1 MISMVTP
8 SIDKRFIPT
17 RVGPM
22 QNAALNCGANLRFIP
37 TRVGPIKTKIK
48 QMFVSTGSSPHAWG
62 QFAFQPLRH
71 LPQTVHPHTRGAN
84 VPLTTQYLTPA
95 VHPHTRG
102 ANLRPQPILPEC
114 TAVHPHTRGAN
125 FSAAQKAFIRFR
137 FIPTRVGP
145 MNVEF
150 PTLPFAIRFIPTRVG
165 PMWVHLQSGREHNG
179 SSPHAWGQCQ
189 PITLIR
195 ALFAVHP
202 HTRGANT
209 SKNQA
214 IAGF

>member
-125 FSAAQKAFIRFR
+125 EMCRFPDLPDTR

-145 MNVEF
+145 ISGRAFLLRDGV
-150 PTLPFAIRFIPTRVG
+150 RFIPTRGG
-165 PMWVHLQSGREHNG
+165 PMKLRTFIHPPSRG
-179 SSPHAWGQCQ
+179 SSPHAWGQ
-189 PITLIR
+189 
-195 ALFAVHP
+195 
-202 HTRGANT
+202 
-209 SKNQA
+209 
-214 IAGF
+214 